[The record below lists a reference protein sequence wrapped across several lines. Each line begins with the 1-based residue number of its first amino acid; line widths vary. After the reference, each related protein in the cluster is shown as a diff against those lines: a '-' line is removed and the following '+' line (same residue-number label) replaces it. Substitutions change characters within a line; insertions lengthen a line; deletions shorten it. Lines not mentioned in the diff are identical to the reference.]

1 MPPALPPPV
10 ERSATGYLR
19 LADRLLPGR
28 VTGLYVVGSVALGAY
43 RPARSDIDLVVVLDG
58 PDRPDDLRRLRWLHL
73 ASAAATAAGSV
84 RRGRSPLRGTCNAV
98 FVRTEDLTA
107 PVTRIVP
114 VAAAVGERVT
124 PGAAGSDVSPVAWTV
139 LADRGIAVR
148 GPRPGTLGLDPERH
162 RLRAWNRDNLESYWR
177 PLARHYAA
185 DALPLRLR
193 PRWTTAWAV
202 LGPPRLHRTIATGE
216 VVSKEAAGEYALD
229 VLDRRWRPLVRYAL
243 AYWRE
248 EPLPAPPPP
257 RPLVAEYV
265 EHVAESATALR

>member
-1 MPPALPPPV
+1 MLPALPPPV
-10 ERSATGYLR
+10 ARSVTGYRR

-58 PDRPDDLRRLRWLHL
+58 PPRPDDLGRLRRLHL
-73 ASAAATAAGSV
+73 GSAAATAARSV

-98 FVRTEDLTA
+98 FVHAADLTV

-139 LADRGIAVR
+139 LADRGVVVR
-148 GPRPGTLGLDPERH
+148 GPHPGTLGLDPEPH
-162 RLRAWNRDNLESYWR
+162 RLRAWNLDNLESYWR

-193 PRWTTAWAV
+193 PRWSTAWAV
-202 LGPPRLHRTIATGE
+202 LGPPRLHRTVATGE
-216 VVSKEAAGEYALD
+216 VVSKEAAGQYALD
-229 VLDRRWRPLVRYAL
+229 VLDPRWRPLVRYAL

-248 EPLPAPPPP
+248 EPLSAPPPP

-265 EHVAESATALR
+265 EHVIESAHALR